1 MHMPFRTENSKR
13 LIASLF
19 TKLSERGR
27 AALVVSSV
35 IIGCGLVYSLI
46 LGDAIRFRD
55 EEHYLSIA
63 HSLISHLEFSE
74 FGRPTAFHPLG
85 YPLMLAVF
93 IKLGANIFFL
103 RLLNFIFLAICAYLL
118 YLILLK
124 RANLIYGAVIA
135 PFLVICYPV
144 LFYTAGTLYPQM
156 VSSAIF
162 LFILFQLTNPEQ
174 RYFFLNG
181 TLTGSL
187 ILIVPSFLGYVPIL
201 AGLTVLFGKKPFT
214 AKIIVFLLGVVLVV
228 GCWTL
233 RNYIVFNRF
242 VLLSTNMGM
251 TLLLGNSENAAP
263 NIGMSADIS
272 KYFDEVYTYRL
283 DEVDADRYYR
293 SKALEWIFGNPGR
306 AASLYL
312 QKFLNYFN
320 FYNELATS
328 DIEATWKNVVMFF
341 TYYPLLLL
349 MIIRILFFRKFP
361 MTKIELTFIVIYL
374 YSAFM
379 NAFFLARIRY
389 RLSFD
394 FLLMGVAAA
403 FFGQILKTWIGDEKE
418 INLSC
423 GNNGGKLE

>member
-1 MHMPFRTENSKR
+1 MSFHTENSKR
-13 LIASLF
+13 LIAFLF
-19 TKLSERGR
+19 NKLLERGR
-27 AALVVSSV
+27 MALAVSA
-35 IIGCGLVYSLI
+35 ILIGCGLFYSLI

-63 HSLISHLEFSE
+63 QSLASNLEFSE
-74 FGRPTAFHPLG
+74 FGQPTAFHPLG

-93 IKLGANIFFL
+93 LKLGANIFFL
-103 RLLNFIFLAICAYLL
+103 RMLNFVFLAACAYLL

-124 RANLIYGAVIA
+124 RANLPYGAAIA
-135 PFLVICYPV
+135 PFLIICYPV

-156 VSSAIF
+156 VSSALF

-174 RYFFLNG
+174 RHFFLNG

-201 AGLTVLFGKKPFT
+201 AGLTILFGKKPFT
-214 AKIIVFLLGVVLVV
+214 SKIIIFLLGVVLVV
-228 GCWTL
+228 GCWAL
-233 RNYIVFNRF
+233 RNYVVFNRF

-272 KYFDEVYTYRL
+272 KYFKEVDRYRL

-293 SKALEWIFGNPGR
+293 SKALEWISNNPGR
-306 AASLYL
+306 TVSLYF

-328 DIEATWKNVVMFF
+328 EMEATWKNVVMFF

-349 MIIRILFFRKFP
+349 MLIRIALFQKFP
-361 MTKIELTFIVIYL
+361 LTKIELTFIVIYFF
-374 YSAFM
+374 SAFM

-394 FLLMGVAAA
+394 FLMIGVAAA
-403 FFGQILKTWIGDEKE
+403 FLGQILRVWISSGKEK
-418 INLSC
+418 NLSC
-423 GNNGGKLE
+423 GGNNGGKLK